1 MTKYCFVT
9 KFSRGLFLFLLF
21 LLPLAGAPTLMHSEC
36 SAATLAPTAPT
47 EENLKTILAE
57 FEQYVPQAMKD
68 WGVPGLAVAVVQNDT
83 VIYTKAFGVRK
94 LGGTARVDLDT
105 IFQIGS
111 ATKAFTSTL
120 VAMMVD
126 EGRVGWRDKVIDHLP
141 DFRMYDPWV
150 TAEFEIQDLMAQ
162 RSGLPT
168 EAGTSLPIFGFGR
181 QAVTD
186 ALQYIQPV
194 SSFRAEFAYQNNTFL
209 WAAAL
214 VEKLTGKSWEQNL
227 KERIFSP
234 LGMTSAGA
242 TWEEYKKIHNAA
254 VLHRWKNDET
264 LTEVTPLSENWP
276 YHEWLTTIGPAGSI
290 SADIKDMAQW
300 LRMQLNQGIYDG
312 KTLVS
317 PEALVYTQTPQTIIQ
332 AGLTGEQLY
341 YCLGWVYNTYSPYPM
356 VWHNGATLGAKSIVS
371 MVPQAKVGLVVL
383 ANVTGVN
390 LPEALHKKFYD
401 LYFGNPVVDW
411 NKIEL
416 DRLRATIAATKTI
429 VPAQTALPAR
439 SLGLY
444 TGLYKNHLCGL
455 VRVEEKYGRLALI
468 LGPHNVAM
476 PLTEWDGDT
485 FSAALPEYSDQVGFV
500 RFKFGLEGLCEE
512 MDLGDLF
519 DLGQAGPLKRIGD
532 L

>member
-1 MTKYCFVT
+1 MARGVIIYLSVLLALALTMTAWRPV
-9 KFSRGLFLFLLF
+9 G
-21 LLPLAGAPTLMHSEC
+21 
-36 SAATLAPTAPT
+36 SAAAQTSPAPT
-47 EENLKTILAE
+47 EQDLKNILSE
-57 FEQYVPQAMKD
+57 FEKYVTESMPD
-68 WGVPGLAVAVVQNDT
+68 WSVPGLAVAVVQNDR
-83 VIYTKAFGVRK
+83 VVYTKTFGLQK
-94 LGGTARVDLDT
+94 LGGSAMVNAET

-111 ATKAFTSTL
+111 TTKAFTSTL

-162 RSGLPT
+162 RSGLPA
-168 EAGTSLPIFGFGR
+168 ESATSLPMFGFGR
-181 QAVTD
+181 QAVTN

-194 SSFRAEFAYQNNTFL
+194 SSFRAEFAYQNSTFL

-214 VEKLTGKSWEQNL
+214 VEKLTGQSWEQNL
-227 KERIFSP
+227 KERIFAP
-234 LGMTSAGA
+234 LGMKSAHA
-242 TWEEYKKIHNAA
+242 SWEEYRKIHNSA

-264 LTEVTPLSENWP
+264 LTEVTPLSDHWP
-276 YHEWLTTIGPAGSI
+276 YHDWLSIIGPAGSI
-290 SADIKDMAQW
+290 SANINDMAQW
-300 LRMQLNQGIYDG
+300 LRLQLNQGVYDG

-317 PEALVYTQTPQTIIQ
+317 PGTLGYTQTPQTIIQ
-332 AGLTGEQLY
+332 AGLAGEQLF
-341 YCLGWVYNTYSPYPM
+341 YCLGWVYNTYSPYPI

-383 ANVTGVN
+383 TNLTGIN

-416 DRLRATIAATKTI
+416 DRVRAGADENNSTAPS
-429 VPAQTALPAR
+429 PAALPAR
-439 SLGLY
+439 SLDLY
-444 TGLYKNHLCGL
+444 TGLYKNQLCGL
-455 VRVEEKYGRLALI
+455 VRVEEKYGQLSLI
-468 LGPHNVAM
+468 LGPKNVVI

-485 FSAALPEYSDQVGFV
+485 FAAALPEYSNHVGFV
-500 RFKFGLEGLCEE
+500 GFRFGPEGQCEAI
-512 MDLGDLF
+512 DLADLF
-519 DLGQAGPLKRIGD
+519 DLGQAGPLKRFGD

>member
-1 MTKYCFVT
+1 MTNFPIASKIP
-9 KFSRGLFLFLLF
+9 RGLFVYLAVLLT
-21 LLPLAGAPTLMHSEC
+21 LAGVLALWPPVGSLAAQGPSVPSE
-36 SAATLAPTAPT
+36 
-47 EENLKTILAE
+47 EGLKTILAE
-57 FEQYVPQAMKD
+57 FDGYVRESMKA
-68 WGVPGLAVAVVQNDT
+68 WGVPGLAVAVVQNDQI
-83 VIYTKAFGVRK
+83 IYTKTFGVRK
-94 LGGTARVDLDT
+94 LGGSARVDAGT

-111 ATKAFTSTL
+111 ATKAFTAAL

-150 TAEFEIQDLMAQ
+150 TSQFEIQDLMAQ
-162 RSGLPT
+162 RSGLPD
-168 EAGTSLPIFGFGR
+168 EAGTSLPLFGFGR

-186 ALQYIQPV
+186 SLQYIKPI
-194 SSFRAEFAYQNNTFL
+194 SSFRSEFAYQNSLFL

-234 LGMTSAGA
+234 LGMKSADA

-264 LTEVTPLSENWP
+264 LGEVVPLSENWP
-276 YHEWLTTIGPAGSI
+276 YHDWLTTIGPAGSI
-290 SADIKDMAQW
+290 SANIDDMAQW
-300 LRMQLNQGIYDG
+300 LRLQLNQGIYEG
-312 KTLVS
+312 KTLIS
-317 PEALVYTQTPQTIIQ
+317 PEALAYTQTPQTIIQ

-341 YCLGWVYNTYSPYPM
+341 YCLGWVYNTYSPYPI

-383 ANVTGVN
+383 TNLTGNN
-390 LPEALHKKFYD
+390 LPEALQKKFYD
-401 LYFGNPVVDW
+401 LYFGNPAVDW
-411 NKIEL
+411 NKVEL
-416 DRLRATIAATKTI
+416 DRVRAAAEKTGR
-429 VPAQTALPAR
+429 PLPSPKALPPR
-439 SLGLY
+439 SLELY

-455 VRVEEKYGRLALI
+455 VRVEEKYGRLSLI
-468 LGPHNVAM
+468 VGPRNVDI
-476 PLTEWDGDT
+476 PLTVWDGDT
-485 FSAALPEYSDQVGFV
+485 FAAALPEYSDQVGFV
-500 RFKFGLEGLCEE
+500 KFQFGPDGNCEG

-519 DLGQAGPLKRIGD
+519 DLGEAGPVPRIGD